1 MLVLYGVMGKMGR
14 FAEGI
19 GAFEPRSPLR
29 CGKAANLS
37 CCANVLR
44 LVLPMAVGDSAHEE
58 PKSARR

>member
-1 MLVLYGVMGKMGR
+1 MGKMGQ

-19 GAFEPRSPLR
+19 GAFEPRLPLR

-37 CCANVLR
+37 CRANVLR